1 MTATRSP
8 AGAGLPAGL
17 APPVQVALAR
27 AVTKMPRRAGDLP
40 GALLYEP
47 KWDGYRAVGIRD
59 DNGATLWSRQGK
71 DLTRY
76 FPELVAAIA
85 AAVPSG
91 CVIDGEAVI
100 WSQGRLDF
108 SALQQRLGAGPK
120 TLPGLVRE
128 TPASYAAFDVLAV
141 AGHDAR
147 ELPLSQRRA
156 LLEELASGWK
166 PPLSLSPTTTDPDEA
181 ARWFEEMP
189 RTGIEGLIIKRN
201 DQPYAGG
208 VRNWWKLKHRET
220 VEVVCGA
227 VIGPISQP
235 SEVVAGLVLDGE
247 LRIVGRSTPLKTAAS
262 RDLARWLQPPCGTHP
277 WPATVKGT
285 TLDRFNR
292 GKEPV
297 ALTRVEPVVVEVSAD
312 TAWSGRS
319 FRHPLRLVR
328 VRPELSPADIGL
340 PETFGRPFAHERWN
354 VKPSTQA
361 PPASGRNRLG

>member
-1 MTATRSP
+1 MP
-8 AGAGLPAGL
+8 QGGA
-17 APPVQVALAR
+17 
-27 AVTKMPRRAGDLP
+27 LP
-40 GALLYEP
+40 GTLLYEP

-76 FPELVAAIA
+76 FPELVAAIES
-85 AAVPSG
+85 AVPPG

-128 TPASYAAFDVLAV
+128 TPSSYAAFDVLAV

-147 ELPLSQRRA
+147 ELPLSQRRE

-189 RTGIEGLIIKRN
+189 HTGIEGLIIKGTS
-201 DQPYAGG
+201 QPYTPGI
-208 VRNWWKLKHRET
+208 RSWLKLKHRET

-227 VIGPISQP
+227 VIGPITQP
-235 SEVVAGLVLDGE
+235 SEVVAGLILDGE
-247 LRIVGRSTPLKTAAS
+247 LRIVGRSTPLKTAAG
-262 RDLARWLQPPCGTHP
+262 RELARWLEPPRGKHP

-292 GKEPV
+292 DKEPV
-297 ALTRVEPVVVEVSAD
+297 ALTLVEPVVVEVSAD

-328 VRPELSPADIGL
+328 VRPELSPSDIGR
-340 PETFGRPFAHERWN
+340 PEMLRPL
-354 VKPSTQA
+354 VA
-361 PPASGRNRLG
+361 PDKLNNSV